1 MCSPR
6 KVINM
11 MLVILISG
19 MMLLLSGCMQA
30 VPSSEP
36 GYKETSIQ
44 ARMVPQVGSKFQG
57 ARVAVVPFVNKTL
70 SSYSYLGD
78 ASTGIL
84 PEYLLEAGFQ
94 PLEAAEGGD
103 LGAVSSEIEYA
114 SSGRVNDSSAAS
126 IGQHLGAQYVF
137 VGGVNS
143 YREVKGEG
151 SRTFNTMGFGVNT
164 GGGNIVYD
172 LQVSGRLIDVETR
185 AIVAS
190 KTVAHNEEFEVGGG
204 GVSTPWGSVG
214 QGQEIKV
221 KQENAGKVLHHAF
234 NRLVAQMVE
243 QINRRQ

>member
-1 MCSPR
+1 MFCPR
-6 KVINM
+6 RAYNM
-11 MLVILISG
+11 MFLVLVSG
-19 MMLLLSGCMQA
+19 TLLSLTGCKTL
-30 VPSSEP
+30 PSAEP
-36 GYKETSIQ
+36 GYQETSVQ
-44 ARMVPQVGSKFQG
+44 ARMVPQVGKKYQG

-70 SSYSYLGD
+70 SAYSYLGD

-94 PLEAAEGGD
+94 PIEAAEGAD

-143 YREVKGEG
+143 YREVKGQG
-151 SRTFNTMGFGVNT
+151 SRTFSTMGFGLST
-164 GGGNIVYD
+164 GAGNIVYD

-190 KTVAHNEEFEVGGG
+190 KTVAHNEEFDVGGG
-204 GVSTPWGSVG
+204 GVATPWGTVG
-214 QGQEIKV
+214 QSQEIKI

-234 NRLVAQMVE
+234 NRLVAQMVN
-243 QINRRQ
+243 QINSRQ